1 MTDATPDAPATV
13 AVAEHT
19 PLQRAMILATVT
31 FATMLYGMTVL
42 IVTVILPQMQGTLS
56 ATTDQ
61 ISWVMT
67 LNIVAT
73 AVVTPMTGWL
83 TQNFGRRRVM
93 LFGVMGFT
101 ISTVFCGMAGSLETL
116 ILYRVFQGA
125 FGAPLVP
132 LANAIILDV
141 YPRHQHGMATAVFGM
156 GVVIGPVFGPVF
168 GGVLTEMYN
177 WRWAFF
183 MIVPFG
189 IVGFSALWWVLPSG
203 AARRRVRFDWV
214 GFLALSLAVVCLQI
228 MLDQGERNDWFD
240 SLPITLTAGAA
251 VFGFYLF
258 AVHTV
263 TAQNPF
269 LNLRLLRD
277 RNYTLGLIIVTV
289 YGMLNFTPMV
299 MMPPMLKSLMGFP
312 ESIIGLMVAA
322 RGAGALVGFFLSM
335 WVGKL
340 DPRIGM
346 TIGFCMQ
353 GISGWHMAGFDMNVT
368 LLDVA
373 LASWVQGISIGLI
386 WVPLV
391 TATFKTMDRV
401 HLEETTAVFHLLRNI
416 GSSIFIALSVAV
428 LIRTTGMNYAR
439 MIEFVTPFNPLM
451 DFPAVATLWDLAT
464 TKGLA
469 AASSEISRQASMIG
483 YINSFGLYMTASFSV
498 LPLVWLVRN
507 PKT

>member
-1 MTDATPDAPATV
+1 MSIDNTVEEAPLS
-13 AVAEHT
+13 
-19 PLQRAMILATVT
+19 PLRRAMILATVT
-31 FATMLYGMTVL
+31 FATMLYGMTIL

-83 TQNFGRRRVM
+83 VRNFGRRAVM
-93 LFGVMGFT
+93 LYGVMGFT
-101 ISTVFCGMAGSLETL
+101 IATVFCGMAGSLETL
-116 ILYRVFQGA
+116 IVYRVMQGA

-168 GGVLTEMYN
+168 GGILTEMYN

-189 IVGFSALWWVLPSG
+189 VVGFAGLWWVLPQG
-203 AARRRVRFDWV
+203 AARRRGRFDWV
-214 GFLALSLAVVCLQI
+214 GFLTLSLAVVCLQI
-228 MLDQGERNDWFD
+228 LLDQGERNDWFE
-240 SLPITLTAGAA
+240 SVPMILTACATA
-251 VFGFYLF
+251 FGFYLF
-258 AVHTV
+258 VVHTMISP
-263 TAQNPF
+263 QPF
-269 LNLRLLRD
+269 LNPRLLRD

-299 MMPPMLKSLMGFP
+299 MMPPMLKTLMGFP
-312 ESIIGLMVAA
+312 ESIIGMLVAA

-346 TIGFCMQ
+346 TVGFTMQ
-353 GISGWHMAGFDMNVT
+353 GLSGWHMAGFDMNVT
-368 LLDVA
+368 TLDVA

-391 TATFKTMDRV
+391 TATFKTMDRT

-439 MIEFVTPFNPLM
+439 MIEFVTPFNPVM
-451 DFPAVATLWDLAT
+451 DFPAVAAIWDLAT
-464 TKGLA
+464 TRGLA
-469 AASSEISRQASMIG
+469 VASGEVSRQASMIG
-483 YINSFGLYMTASFSV
+483 YINSFGLYMMASFSV
-498 LPLVWLVRN
+498 LPLVWCVRN
-507 PKT
+507 PKTDS